1 MEMVDLNPDMVAM
14 ENFDDDEFD
23 QYLPPNGHVHPSH
36 HGNGVMA
43 GRVGP
48 GPPPPYG
55 ASSTTATTWA
65 NSCRLST
72 TSAGTGLP
80 ASGILQRMASNQA
93 GSPTAS
99 LSPRG
104 GDMRAA
110 MQSNGS
116 GDASAAYRTNS
127 DSDSASSP
135 KMDGTHA
142 HMTSYPRE
150 QKFTYDMDHMA
161 RYYQHIHQQQQ
172 QQQQHQQQQHE
183 AAGTENEENFAN
195 YGASQ
200 QYYGHVMQ
208 PSVAAPP
215 YQCIPSGVKQV
226 YGAPINAAS
235 PVNSVQ
241 WNKYGR
247 P

>member
-23 QYLPPNGHVHPSH
+23 QYLPPNGHVHPH
-36 HGNGVMA
+36 HQGNGAMA

-55 ASSTTATTWA
+55 VSSTTATTWA

-72 TSAGTGLP
+72 TSAGAGLP

-93 GSPTAS
+93 GSPTS
-99 LSPRG
+99 SVSPPG
-104 GDMRAA
+104 ADMRAA

-116 GDASAAYRTNS
+116 ADTSAAYRTNS

-142 HMTSYPRE
+142 PHMTSYPRE

-172 QQQQHQQQQHE
+172 E
-183 AAGTENEENFAN
+183 SAGAENEENYAN
-195 YGASQ
+195 YGAAQ
-200 QYYGHVMQ
+200 QYYGHMMQ

-215 YQCIPSGVKQV
+215 YQCIASGVKQV
-226 YGAPINAAS
+226 YGPPINAAA
-235 PVNSVQ
+235 PVNPVQ